1 VLSVFVAEDEE
12 DEPEDS
18 SQAVSETSEGAVP
31 DKLEAPLYVNNTDLN
46 EGATASSDD
55 IPHGSSSGVVQLA
68 DLQRI
73 LSGLGQTP
81 GDIGIA
87 RDRGPGFSE
96 LLKPDIVVPLLENLQ
111 LEERLAPYL
120 PEGVQSKQAIAE
132 LMQSPQ
138 FHQQL
143 DSFTQVLRSGQMD
156 LSQFGIDPSKYN
168 FTVASFLEAIEE
180 QAGADGSENEKEQR
194 PNQDVMKEG
203 R

>member
-1 VLSVFVAEDEE
+1 
-12 DEPEDS
+12 
-18 SQAVSETSEGAVP
+18 
-31 DKLEAPLYVNNTDLN
+31 LN

-73 LSGLGQTP
+73 LTGLGQTP
-81 GDIGIA
+81 GDIGMAI
-87 RDRGPGFSE
+87 DRGPGFSE

-156 LSQFGIDPSKYN
+156 LSQFGIDPSKC
-168 FTVASFLEAIEE
+168 EALYDLCQQGE
-180 QAGADGSENEKEQR
+180 
-194 PNQDVMKEG
+194 
-203 R
+203 